1 MVVPGSAP
9 APATHNAQCQQA
21 ISPQCVCPCYGM
33 LHQTDILERAFAS
46 GGTGGGRRF
55 VVDVTNL
62 FGSAFMS
69 SSADP
74 GRGDKVRRSR
84 TWKSIATASTG
95 QQRSQIEQRIVDTAL
110 HEVLLNIYRL
120 PLSCQVRHQWLNLF
134 HGVTDAQNW
143 HGTSQQI
150 RAVARSSHNANSGY
164 FWPGVLAS
172 ASALLAHMDY
182 VTYTDIADFPGSVS
196 TDFDH
201 ARYPRGRT
209 GSSIKSI
216 TEMTCPQVVQI
227 AANVISSAINMS
239 SLPRSEKQLI
249 VSVTAV
255 GVTPDLWRHPAV
267 VRWALVPALKE
278 LRASYGVSF
287 SLDRPRKPLEALIED
302 ELGRRWS
309 EFGAW

>member
-1 MVVPGSAP
+1 
-9 APATHNAQCQQA
+9 
-21 ISPQCVCPCYGM
+21 
-33 LHQTDILERAFAS
+33 
-46 GGTGGGRRF
+46 
-55 VVDVTNL
+55 
-62 FGSAFMS
+62 
-69 SSADP
+69 
-74 GRGDKVRRSR
+74 
-84 TWKSIATASTG
+84 
-95 QQRSQIEQRIVDTAL
+95 
-110 HEVLLNIYRL
+110 
-120 PLSCQVRHQWLNLF
+120 
-134 HGVTDAQNW
+134 
-143 HGTSQQI
+143 
-150 RAVARSSHNANSGY
+150 
-164 FWPGVLAS
+164 
-172 ASALLAHMDY
+172 
-182 VTYTDIADFPGSVS
+182 
-196 TDFDH
+196 
-201 ARYPRGRT
+201 RGRT